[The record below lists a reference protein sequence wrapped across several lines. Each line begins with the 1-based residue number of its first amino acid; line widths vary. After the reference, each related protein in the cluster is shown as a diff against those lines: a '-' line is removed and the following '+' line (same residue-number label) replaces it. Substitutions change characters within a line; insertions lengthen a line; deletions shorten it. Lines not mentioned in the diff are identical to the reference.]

1 MAPAS
6 SESGAADSSAVANHA
21 HDATI
26 REQAR
31 QVEEYLSRI
40 AELEAQVAQLEAQLH
55 EQQQHAN
62 GGTTTTRAAT
72 GNGDDSAR
80 VAALEAQLA
89 EITAKDAAKARE
101 ISTLSRRLAD
111 TDKQLDEVFDRCE
124 LLSNRANE
132 AEVCEQRHPI
142 THLITHSLA

>member
-1 MAPAS
+1 VAPAS
-6 SESGAADSSAVANHA
+6 SESGAADSSANANHA

-62 GGTTTTRAAT
+62 GGTTTTTRAAT

-132 AEVCEQRHPI
+132 AEVCEQRHSPS
-142 THLITHSLA
+142 LDHSIA